1 MAVEKNPAQEFL
13 RQVKLYDIHINNKLE
28 EKARLKALALKITSS
43 WSSDHVSGS
52 GNQDKLGD
60 AVSKIIDMEK
70 EIDKA
75 VDAFV
80 DKKNEVNAVLQKIQN
95 PDQLDLL
102 YKVYIQFETL
112 EQVACEMNMSYRNAC
127 YIHGRALQ
135 AVESILFADKLLPL
149 PAVQKQEG

>member
-60 AVSKIIDMEK
+60 AVSKIVDMEK

-80 DKKNEVNAVLQKIQN
+80 DKKNEVKAVLEQIQI
-95 PDQLDLL
+95 PDQLELL
-102 YKVYIQFETL
+102 YKVYIQYESL

-135 AVESILFADKLLPL
+135 TVESIIF
-149 PAVQKQEG
+149 GR

>member
-13 RQVKLYDIHINNKLE
+13 RQVRLYDIHINNKLE

-43 WSSDHVSGS
+43 WGGEHVSGS

-60 AVSKIIDMEK
+60 AVAKIVDMEK
-70 EIDKA
+70 EIDRA
-75 VDAFV
+75 VDAFIE
-80 DKKNEVNAVLQKIQN
+80 KKNEVNAVLQKIQN

-112 EQVACEMNMSYRNAC
+112 EQVACEMNMTYRNAC

-135 AVESILFADKLLPL
+135 TVEGLLSE
-149 PAVQKQEG
+149 KQVNHG